1 MKEFDNLTL
10 LFIHRILCKRLDEL
24 MHSMNRA
31 RNMGDR
37 GIADA
42 FDRLAVLEA
51 EFNALTKFRDLLVEE
66 IALRDLLK

>member
-1 MKEFDNLTL
+1 
-10 LFIHRILCKRLDEL
+10 
-24 MHSMNRA
+24 MHSINRA

-37 GIADA
+37 GIADG

-51 EFNALTKFRDLLVEE
+51 EFNALTNFRLLLVEE